1 MPTRRAL
8 IGASLTGLAVAIAG
22 CGGDSDDG
30 TGGDDGTGRDDGSGG
45 RAIELPTSRGE
56 DGTLGTDSVDG
67 IEILGF
73 IGAIEGATYV
83 VRVGLRNVGDGTI
96 ETPGNY
102 VPDVSVSD
110 QQGEFTVP
118 SRRTNVFDADAPI
131 EPGQEWAYALEMEF
145 DEGPETVESYE
156 VHLTCQGV
164 LSGPYCDSP

>member
-22 CGGDSDDG
+22 CGGDSEDG

-45 RAIELPTSRGE
+45 
-56 DGTLGTDSVDG
+56 
-67 IEILGF
+67 
-73 IGAIEGATYV
+73 
-83 VRVGLRNVGDGTI
+83 RNVGDGTI

-156 VHLTCQGV
+156 VRLPCRGV
-164 LSGPYCDSP
+164 LSGPYCDTP